1 MWLLACAK
9 AVLIYY
15 TTSPN
20 ANSDVFSSRW
30 IKVFYKNIYIIIII
44 KKKGNTSLSMRS
56 LLFD

>member
-30 IKVFYKNIYIIIII
+30 IKVFYKNIYIIII
-44 KKKGNTSLSMRS
+44 KKKKRQHISVYAQSTV
-56 LLFD
+56 

>member
-20 ANSDVFSSRW
+20 ANSDVFTSRW
-30 IKVFYKNIYIIIII
+30 IKVFYKYIYIIL
-44 KKKGNTSLSMRS
+44 KKGNTSLSMRS